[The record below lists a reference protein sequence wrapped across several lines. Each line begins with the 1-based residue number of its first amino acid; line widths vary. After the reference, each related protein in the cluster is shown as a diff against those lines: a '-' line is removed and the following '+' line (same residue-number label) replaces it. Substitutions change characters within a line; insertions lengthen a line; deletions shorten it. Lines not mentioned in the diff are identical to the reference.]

1 MSGKLQQLFDLQHF
15 AENKKLQSLIDD
27 TMSRYGAGST
37 GRMELEEDDLDML
50 FAAGDS
56 HMAGRGSNLL
66 GKDEES
72 I

>member
-1 MSGKLQQLFDLQHF
+1 MSEKLKQLFDLQEF

-27 TMSRYGAGST
+27 TMSRYGVGST
-37 GRMELEEDDLDML
+37 GRMELDEEDLDML

-56 HMAGRGSNLL
+56 YLAGRSSNLF
-66 GKDEES
+66 GKDEEN